1 MHSGPHSQLRRI
13 YCPKG
18 QSALARWSHSYWY
31 PPLAPPFALFR
42 TPVLAREVN
51 KFSLLRHAIAAHLEC
66 GNHAPAFLLPLNSQA
81 KILRLTIRSARHS
94 AIIPLVNRGLVAASL
109 KMAAN

>member
-18 QSALARWSHSYWY
+18 QVALVRWSHSYWY
-31 PPLAPPFALFR
+31 PSLAPPFALFR
-42 TPVLAREVN
+42 TPVLALEVN
-51 KFSLLRHAIAAHLEC
+51 KFSHLRHAVAAPFEC
-66 GNHAPAFLLPLNSQA
+66 ESRAPAFLLPLDSPA

-94 AIIPLVNRGLVAASL
+94 AIIPIINRDPI
-109 KMAAN
+109 